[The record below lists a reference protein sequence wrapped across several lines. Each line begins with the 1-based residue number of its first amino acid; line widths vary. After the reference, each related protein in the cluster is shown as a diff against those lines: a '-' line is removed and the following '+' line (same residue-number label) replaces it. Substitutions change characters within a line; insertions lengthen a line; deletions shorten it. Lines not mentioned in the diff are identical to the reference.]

1 MADQVMSIN
10 DLVLPDKAKKFFTKQ
25 WGINTLHPPQAQSM
39 EAIFSN
45 RNALIAI
52 PTASGKSLIAY
63 IAILRK
69 LLLEDIGSKAIY
81 IVPLKA
87 LASEKFE
94 DFKAL
99 GKALNLTIG
108 LGIGDSSSEAK
119 RIDECDILVCTSEK
133 LDSIIRNRSQSM
145 SNVSIIVSDEFH
157 LLNDA
162 SRGPTLEINLTKL
175 RYLRPNAQIIALS
188 ATVGNCEQ
196 LSNWLDAELII
207 SNWRPVA
214 LEYSTFH
221 DLHLEPRMVQ
231 SANLSDNACLL
242 YTSPSPRD

>member
-10 DLVLPDKAKKFFTKQ
+10 DLILPDKAKKFFTKQ
-25 WGINTLHPPQAQSM
+25 WGINALHPPQAQSM

-99 GKALNLTIG
+99 GNALNLTIG

-119 RIDECDILVCTSEK
+119 K
-133 LDSIIRNRSQSM
+133 
-145 SNVSIIVSDEFH
+145 
-157 LLNDA
+157 
-162 SRGPTLEINLTKL
+162 
-175 RYLRPNAQIIALS
+175 
-188 ATVGNCEQ
+188 
-196 LSNWLDAELII
+196 
-207 SNWRPVA
+207 
-214 LEYSTFH
+214 
-221 DLHLEPRMVQ
+221 
-231 SANLSDNACLL
+231 NLS
-242 YTSPSPRD
+242 SK